1 MLRVLRR
8 REFGLYFTGGSLSS
22 LGTWCHN
29 IAAGLVVYE
38 LTGST
43 FVVGLVNF
51 SQFIG
56 SVLLAPVAGA
66 AADRWDRRRILV
78 AAQLA
83 AAAIGAVLAVIV
95 IAGLV
100 TAPIVIL
107 ATLLMGLAMA
117 FAVPSLM
124 ALVPLL
130 VDEEDLDTAVALN
143 SVMFNLARAIGPVLG
158 AAVVEW
164 AGYGTAFALNSASFV
179 AFISMLLVIRPRA
192 QQRHDK
198 GHTRFIDSLRHVRAS
213 RRLVALLLAVMAV
226 SMSTDPV
233 QTLPPELV
241 RDVFEQRDLFVGFLV
256 GSFGA
261 GAVITAFLVVPRLQG
276 RRRVL
281 FWAMVV
287 QGCGM
292 VLVGIAPMIEIAML
306 GMFISG
312 AGFMSAITRSTARLH
327 AEVDDAQRGRIMAMW
342 SLAFLGSR
350 PLASL
355 VDGLVAELAGARSAA
370 VVLALPVLL
379 TAVVVNRLLPP
390 ITLTSGDEDTPGQPD
405 VSSAT
410 GSGPG
415 SAGDSAD
422 DDALDPRVAGDP
434 GPRDPR
440 LRQRAKRRRRGD
452 PSI

>member
-1 MLRVLRR
+1 MSAKPQSSPADKPRSMLRVLRR

-56 SVLLAPVAGA
+56 SVLLAPSAGA
-66 AADRWDRRRILV
+66 AADRWDRRRVLV
-78 AAQLA
+78 VSQLA
-83 AAAIGAVLAVIV
+83 AAAIGAALAVIV
-95 IAGLV
+95 ITGLV
-100 TAPIVIL
+100 TAPIVIF
-107 ATLLMGLAMA
+107 ATLLLGLAMA

-164 AGYGTAFALNSASFV
+164 AGYGTAFALNAVSFF
-179 AFISMLLVIRPRA
+179 AFIAMLLVIRPRA
-192 QQRHDK
+192 QRRRQTGR
-198 GHTRFIDSLRHVRAS
+198 TTFIDSLRQVRAS
-213 RRLVALLLAVMAV
+213 RHLTALLLAVMAV

-241 RDVFEQRDLFVGFLV
+241 RDVFVQRDLYVGFLV
-256 GSFGA
+256 GSFGT
-261 GAVITAFLVVPRLQG
+261 GAVLTAFIVVPRLQG
-276 RRRVL
+276 RQRVL
-281 FWAMVV
+281 FWAMLV
-287 QGCGM
+287 QGSGM
-292 VLVGIAPMIEIAML
+292 VLVGIAPVIQVAML

-312 AGFMSAITRSTARLH
+312 GGFISAITRSTARLH
-327 AEVDDAQRGRIMAMW
+327 ADVDDSQRGRIMAMW

-350 PLASL
+350 PLAAL
-355 VDGLVAELAGARSAA
+355 IDGLVAEIAGARAAA
-370 VVLALPVLL
+370 VVLALPVLAM
-379 TAVVVNRLLPP
+379 AVVVNRMLPP
-390 ITLTSGDEDTPGQPD
+390 ITSTPDG
-405 VSSAT
+405 
-410 GSGPG
+410 
-415 SAGDSAD
+415 AD
-422 DDALDPRVAGDP
+422 MSD
-434 GPRDPR
+434 
-440 LRQRAKRRRRGD
+440 
-452 PSI
+452 